1 MRRRSEPGQLDD
13 PDAGQRSLPGHITSA
28 SGSRHCT
35 RKILNAFG
43 KCLRAAALGRTLLC
57 LNTFNYFGRGFMN
70 PIVFTYIAYL
80 ALAVPITLWVGST
93 LRRNGRVF
101 LLDVFDGDEELA
113 QAVNHLLV
121 VGFYLVNLGF
131 VSIALKTDDPVIDS
145 QSALEAL
152 SVKVGTVVLVLGVLH
167 LANLFVLNNLRR
179 RAQQGRATAVRPP
192 MPPESVWSAPVMPG

>member
-1 MRRRSEPGQLDD
+1 
-13 PDAGQRSLPGHITSA
+13 
-28 SGSRHCT
+28 
-35 RKILNAFG
+35 
-43 KCLRAAALGRTLLC
+43 
-57 LNTFNYFGRGFMN
+57 MN

-167 LANLFVLNNLRR
+167 LANLFVLNKLRR
-179 RAQQGRATAVRPP
+179 RAQQGRAPAVRPP

>member
-1 MRRRSEPGQLDD
+1 
-13 PDAGQRSLPGHITSA
+13 
-28 SGSRHCT
+28 
-35 RKILNAFG
+35 
-43 KCLRAAALGRTLLC
+43 
-57 LNTFNYFGRGFMN
+57 MN

-167 LANLFVLNNLRR
+167 LANLFVLNKLRR

>member
-1 MRRRSEPGQLDD
+1 
-13 PDAGQRSLPGHITSA
+13 
-28 SGSRHCT
+28 
-35 RKILNAFG
+35 
-43 KCLRAAALGRTLLC
+43 
-57 LNTFNYFGRGFMN
+57 MN

-131 VSIALKTDDPVIDS
+131 VSIALKTEDRVVDS

-167 LANLFVLNNLRR
+167 LANLFVLNKLRR
-179 RAQQGRATAVRPP
+179 RAQQSRTPPARPP
-192 MPPESVWSAPVMPG
+192 LPPESVWSAPVMPG

>member
-1 MRRRSEPGQLDD
+1 
-13 PDAGQRSLPGHITSA
+13 
-28 SGSRHCT
+28 
-35 RKILNAFG
+35 
-43 KCLRAAALGRTLLC
+43 
-57 LNTFNYFGRGFMN
+57 MN

-167 LANLFVLNNLRR
+167 LANLFVLNKLRR
-179 RAQQGRATAVRPP
+179 RAQQGRTTAVRPP
-192 MPPESVWSAPVMPG
+192 TPPESVWSAPVMPG

>member
-1 MRRRSEPGQLDD
+1 
-13 PDAGQRSLPGHITSA
+13 
-28 SGSRHCT
+28 
-35 RKILNAFG
+35 
-43 KCLRAAALGRTLLC
+43 
-57 LNTFNYFGRGFMN
+57 MN

-101 LLDVFDGDEELA
+101 LLDVFDGDEEIA

-121 VGFYLVNLGF
+121 AGFYLVNLGF

-167 LANLFVLNNLRR
+167 LANLFVLNKLRR
-179 RAQQGRATAVRPP
+179 RAQQGRTTAVRSP